1 MKKLTAVFT
10 ALLLL
15 AGCQKLP
22 MTETPP
28 PTPPGQFE
36 TLRVGTLYGPQIYV
50 ASARGDSGFDY
61 ELASRFA
68 DFLNKPLEMVP
79 YGSIHELYH
88 ALDEGQIDL
97 IAAGLGDTDIRRNHF
112 RLSPPLYHVNQ
123 LLVYREGNAIP
134 TDLSSLS
141 EPLEVVADSS
151 FIETLE
157 DLKPEYPSLQWQ
169 EVNDKDNEELL
180 SMIASG
186 ELQYTITDSTSLEI
200 NRRFM
205 PELRASLVLKQQ
217 QPVVWLLPRNNSDP
231 LMSELLRFWHQ
242 EKRDGTLDH
251 LVEKYFGHVKRF
263 DYVDTRAFI
272 RAVKLRLPQFESW
285 FKSYA
290 GELDWR
296 KLAATSYQES
306 HWNPRARS
314 PTGVRGMMMLTI
326 PTAQQLGVDDRLDPQ
341 QSIRG
346 GAEYLASILQTL
358 PASIP
363 DEERMWFALASYN
376 VGFGHVEDARVLAEK
391 LGKNPSAWKD
401 VKQVLPLLQKRKYY
415 QETKY
420 GYARGSEAV
429 QYVDNIRRYYDT
441 LVWLDNQH
449 DQQTLADNNSSDVP
463 DAATEANDISGAEAE
478 AVQPR

>member
-10 ALLLL
+10 AILLL

-22 MTETPP
+22 MAETPP
-28 PTPPGQFE
+28 QTPPGQFE

-50 ASARGDSGFDY
+50 ASPRGDSGFDY

-68 DFLNKPLEMVP
+68 DFINKPLEMVP
-79 YGSIHELYH
+79 YGSIHELYQ

-97 IAAGLGDTDIRRNHF
+97 IAAGLGDTETRRNQF

-123 LLVYREGNAIP
+123 LLVYREGSQIP
-134 TDLSSLS
+134 ADLNNLA
-141 EPLEVVADSS
+141 EPLQVVADSS
-151 FIETLE
+151 FVETLE

-186 ELQYTITDSTSLEI
+186 ELQYTIADSTSLEI
-200 NRRFM
+200 NRRFL
-205 PELRASLVLKQQ
+205 PELRASLVLKEQ
-217 QPVVWLLPRNNSDP
+217 QPVVWLLPTSNSDS

-272 RAVKLRLPQFESW
+272 RAVKFRLPHFEQW

-346 GAEYLASILQTL
+346 GAEYLATILETL

-376 VGFGHVEDARVLAEK
+376 VGFGHVEDARILAEK

-415 QETKY
+415 QQTKY

-441 LVWLDNQH
+441 LVWLDNQQS
-449 DQQTLADNNSSDVP
+449 QQALADNNSGELNDNEIPAAVTEP
-463 DAATEANDISGAEAE
+463 DA

>member
-1 MKKLTAVFT
+1 
-10 ALLLL
+10 
-15 AGCQKLP
+15 
-22 MTETPP
+22 
-28 PTPPGQFE
+28 
-36 TLRVGTLYGPQIYV
+36 
-50 ASARGDSGFDY
+50 
-61 ELASRFA
+61 
-68 DFLNKPLEMVP
+68 
-79 YGSIHELYH
+79 
-88 ALDEGQIDL
+88 
-97 IAAGLGDTDIRRNHF
+97 
-112 RLSPPLYHVNQ
+112 
-123 LLVYREGNAIP
+123 
-134 TDLSSLS
+134 
-141 EPLEVVADSS
+141 
-151 FIETLE
+151 
-157 DLKPEYPSLQWQ
+157 
-169 EVNDKDNEELL
+169 
-180 SMIASG
+180 
-186 ELQYTITDSTSLEI
+186 
-200 NRRFM
+200 
-205 PELRASLVLKQQ
+205 
-217 QPVVWLLPRNNSDP
+217 
-231 LMSELLRFWHQ
+231 
-242 EKRDGTLDH
+242 
-251 LVEKYFGHVKRF
+251 VEKYFGHVKRF

-272 RAVKLRLPQFESW
+272 RAVKFRLPQFERW

-346 GAEYLASILQTL
+346 GAEYLATILETL

-376 VGFGHVEDARVLAEK
+376 VGFGHVEDARILAEK

-415 QETKY
+415 QQTKY

-441 LVWLDNQH
+441 LVWLDNQQS
-449 DQQTLADNNSSDVP
+449 QQALADNNSGELNDNEIPAAVAEP
-463 DAATEANDISGAEAE
+463 DA

>member
-10 ALLLL
+10 VILLL

-22 MTETPP
+22 LTETPP

-50 ASARGDSGFDY
+50 ESTRGDSGFDY
-61 ELASRFA
+61 ELATRFA

-79 YGSIHELYH
+79 YGNIQELYQ
-88 ALDEGQIDL
+88 ALDTGKIDL
-97 IAAGLGDTDIRRNHF
+97 IAAGLADTESRRSLF

-123 LLVYREGNAIP
+123 ILVYREGTPVP
-134 TDLSSLS
+134 TDLADLNS
-141 EPLEVVADSS
+141 PLEIAADSS
-151 FIETLE
+151 FVETLK
-157 DLKPEYPSLQWQ
+157 DLKPEYPSLQWH
-169 EVNDKDNEELL
+169 EANDKDSEELL

-186 ELQYTITDSTSLEI
+186 DLQYTVANSSSLEI

-205 PELRASLVLKQQ
+205 PELRAGMTLKEQ
-217 QPVVWLLPRNNSDP
+217 QPIVWLLAHNHSDT

-272 RAVKLRLPQFESW
+272 RAVKGRLPQFEQW

-306 HWNPRARS
+306 HWNPQARS

-326 PTAQQLGVDDRLDPQ
+326 PTAEQLGIEDRLDPQ

-346 GAEYLASILQTL
+346 GAEYLASILDTL

-376 VGFGHVEDARVLAEK
+376 VGFGHVEDARVLTEK
-391 LGKNPSAWKD
+391 MGKNPSAWKD

-415 QETKY
+415 QQTKY

-441 LVWLDNQH
+441 LVWLDNQQS
-449 DQQTLADNNSSDVP
+449 QQALADNDNSDTTQSQAISATDP
-463 DAATEANDISGAEAE
+463 DAE
-478 AVQPR
+478 AVIQPR